1 MMNVNERRVKT
12 RTKEK
17 CYCNK
22 CNGKYVDPRTKQ
34 KHSMSLS
41 LDDATTSND
50 PMSIG
55 SSFVN
60 EKISIDPQESTS
72 SSENLSTFSSKR
84 RKRSRYNTYLER
96 DTQMQNINDS
106 DDNNDSNEETDNYG
120 DSDDE
125 DNSDDNDDGDDGDDN
140 DDGDNSD
147 DGDDNDDGD
156 DSDNGDDGDDSDN
169 GNDGD
174 DDGEETNI
182 FEDYSP
188 PNYDFPNNIN
198 ENLQNI
204 EDWIIVFVL
213 RYQTR
218 FRLADTAID
227 TLIKFIKHILTNFN
241 YDRFKDFPTS
251 LYTARKKLGLK
262 HQFVKF
268 SVCPSCHKLHNIDD
282 VKQHTIQQHKAIKKC
297 GHVQFPN
304 HRSLRQ
310 CNAPL
315 SEQKKLDNGKVV
327 NAPLLIYPMPSIKEQ
342 LLQMYQRPNFEKN
355 LKLWANR
362 SVNDRVL
369 CDIYDGEIWKNFSNS
384 GIIVNDESDEQ
395 RFFNKEHADDHL
407 GIMINVD
414 WFQPFERTIHSS
426 GAIYGAICNLPR
438 ELRFKPENMLILGL
452 MPGPNEPSLHQI
464 NHYLAPIVDQ
474 FQTFWEGVGLDRTSE
489 HLSRRLIKCAVIA
502 CCCDIPAARKLCG
515 HYSANVSCHRC
526 LKVARNRNFSGMD
539 DIDEWFV
546 AKSANSHREM
556 ALEWRKCK
564 SNEARKRHAKQYHA
578 RWSEMLRLSY
588 FDLIRFLPMD
598 PMHNLFIGIASF
610 IVKRLWLGHSKINMD
625 DLTKIQKNMNNIHPP
640 SEIGRI
646 PHKIDIGK
654 GFSNLTANEW
664 KNFFLI
670 YARVVLWDF
679 LDQEDQKILVHFSQA
694 YSILVRRIVTIKNLD
709 DAHEHL
715 IEILKLIETNYGEV
729 SITPNLHLSL
739 HLNKCCK
746 DYGSLYSFWYFSFER
761 MNGILDISEKLVSG
775 RATGTEEYPG
785 ELLSP
790 IKLNVILPDDIL
802 DLLVDYY
809 NRAYEEYNFSQPR
822 LDPSLSTK
830 NYIAVTGNIT
840 QCGRLRIGAE
850 YFGSILSKRYIRSSY
865 ILARF
870 IEQRGNDIDTYSG
883 QVQFYFKH
891 TVHLPN
897 GLTEHYLAFVNWYK
911 PAATANIRF
920 FFSSEDSDDFTNDPE
935 LWKKEFFNSS
945 IDSIIPVHHILGRF
959 VPAKFKYK
967 RTEYLAILPLNGR
980 FHI

>member
-22 CNGKYVDPRTKQ
+22 CNRKYVDPRTKQ

-50 PMSIG
+50 PMSIR

-60 EKISIDPQESTS
+60 EEISINPQESTS

-120 DSDDE
+120 DSDDG
-125 DNSDDNDDGDDGDDN
+125 DDSDDNDNGNDSDDNNDGDDGDN
-140 DDGDNSD
+140 
-147 DGDDNDDGD
+147 NDDGD
-156 DSDNGDDGDDSDN
+156 DSDNGD
-169 GNDGD
+169 DGD

-282 VKQHTIQQHKAIKKC
+282 VKQHTIQQYKAIKKC

-304 HRSLRQ
+304 HCSLRQ

-315 SEQKKLDNGKVV
+315 SKQKKLDDGKVV

-342 LLQMYQRPNFEKN
+342 LLQMYQRLNFEKN
-355 LKLWANR
+355 LKLWADR

-369 CDIYDGEIWKNFSNS
+369 CDVYDGEIWKNFSNS
-384 GIIVNDESDEQ
+384 DGIIVDDESDEQ

-464 NHYLAPIVDQ
+464 NHYLAPIVDR

-489 HLSRRLIKCAVIA
+489 HLSGKLIKCAVIA

-546 AKSANSHREM
+546 AKSANSHQEM

-564 SNEARKRHAKQYHA
+564 SNEARKRHTKQYHA
-578 RWSEMLRLSY
+578 RWNCIIYRKMALSRSLG
-588 FDLIRFLPMD
+588 FFGPRRPE
-598 PMHNLFIGIASF
+598 NL
-610 IVKRLWLGHSKINMD
+610 N
-625 DLTKIQKNMNNIHPP
+625 
-640 SEIGRI
+640 
-646 PHKIDIGK
+646 
-654 GFSNLTANEW
+654 
-664 KNFFLI
+664 
-670 YARVVLWDF
+670 
-679 LDQEDQKILVHFSQA
+679 
-694 YSILVRRIVTIKNLD
+694 

-746 DYGSLYSFWYFSFER
+746 DYGPLYSFWCFSFER
-761 MNGILDISEKLVSG
+761 MNGILGSLPNSRRKIEPEIMRFMMQNISEKLVSG
-775 RATGTEEYPG
+775 GATGTEEYPG

-809 NRAYEEYNFSQPR
+809 NHAYEEYNFSRPR
-822 LDPSLSTK
+822 LDPSSSTK

-840 QCGRLRIGAE
+840 QYGRLRIGAE

-870 IEQRGNDIDTYSG
+870 IEQRGNDIDTYPG

-945 IDSIIPVHHILGRF
+945 VDSIIPVHHILDRF

-967 RTEYLAILPLNGR
+967 RTEYLAILPLNRR

>member
-1 MMNVNERRVKT
+1 MFEKNKNVSSDYLLQRNAGILVKFTFCKIKSKFEKMMNVNERRVKT

-50 PMSIG
+50 PMSIE

-60 EKISIDPQESTS
+60 EEISIDPQESTS

-120 DSDDE
+120 DNDDG
-125 DNSDDNDDGDDGDDN
+125 DNDDGDDSDDNDDGDD
-140 DDGDNSD
+140 S
-147 DGDDNDDGD
+147 DDNDDGD
-156 DSDNGDDGDDSDN
+156 DSDNNDDGD
-169 GNDGD
+169 DGD

-198 ENLQNI
+198 ENLQNT

-297 GHVQFPN
+297 DHVQFPN
-304 HRSLRQ
+304 HHSLRQ

-315 SEQKKLDNGKVV
+315 SEQKELDDGKVV

-355 LKLWANR
+355 LKLWADR

-369 CDIYDGEIWKNFSNS
+369 CDVYDGEIWKNFSNS
-384 GIIVNDESDEQ
+384 GIIVDDESDEQ

-489 HLSRRLIKCAVIA
+489 HLSGRLIKCAVIA

-588 FDLIRFLPMD
+588 FDPIRFLPVD

-610 IVKRLWLGHSKINMD
+610 IVKRLWLGHGKINME

-646 PHKIDIGK
+646 PHKIDIGE

-679 LDQEDQKILVHFSQA
+679 LDQEDRKILVHFSQA
-694 YSILVRRIVTIKNLD
+694 CSILVRRIVTIKNLD

-746 DYGSLYSFWYFSFER
+746 DYGPLYSFWCFSFER
-761 MNGILDISEKLVSG
+761 MNGILG
-775 RATGTEEYPG
+775 W
-785 ELLSP
+785 
-790 IKLNVILPDDIL
+790 
-802 DLLVDYY
+802 
-809 NRAYEEYNFSQPR
+809 
-822 LDPSLSTK
+822 
-830 NYIAVTGNIT
+830 
-840 QCGRLRIGAE
+840 
-850 YFGSILSKRYIRSSY
+850 
-865 ILARF
+865 
-870 IEQRGNDIDTYSG
+870 
-883 QVQFYFKH
+883 
-891 TVHLPN
+891 
-897 GLTEHYLAFVNWYK
+897 YLQ
-911 PAATANIRF
+911 
-920 FFSSEDSDDFTNDPE
+920 
-935 LWKKEFFNSS
+935 
-945 IDSIIPVHHILGRF
+945 
-959 VPAKFKYK
+959 
-967 RTEYLAILPLNGR
+967 
-980 FHI
+980 

>member
-12 RTKEK
+12 RTKKK

-22 CNGKYVDPRTKQ
+22 CNRKYVDPRTKQ

-60 EKISIDPQESTS
+60 EEISIDPQESTS
-72 SSENLSTFSSKR
+72 TSENLSTFSSKR

-120 DSDDE
+120 DSDDG
-125 DNSDDNDDGDDGDDN
+125 DDSDDNDDGDDGDDN
-140 DDGDNSD
+140 DDGDDSD

-156 DSDNGDDGDDSDN
+156 NSDN

-182 FEDYSP
+182 FEDYSR

-204 EDWIIVFVL
+204 EDWIIVFIL

-218 FRLADTAID
+218 FRLADT
-227 TLIKFIKHILTNFN
+227 T
-241 YDRFKDFPTS
+241 DFPIS
-251 LYTARKKLGLK
+251 LYTAKKKLGLK

-304 HRSLRQ
+304 HRLLRQ

-315 SEQKKLDNGKVV
+315 SEQKELDDGKVV

-355 LKLWANR
+355 LKLWADR

-369 CDIYDGEIWKNFSNS
+369 CDVYD
-384 GIIVNDESDEQ
+384 
-395 RFFNKEHADDHL
+395 EHADDHL

-426 GAIYGAICNLPR
+426 GAIYGAICNIPR

-489 HLSRRLIKCAVIA
+489 HLSGRLIKCAVIA

-546 AKSANSHREM
+546 AKSANSHRKM

-564 SNEARKRHAKQYHA
+564 SNEARKRHVKQYHA
-578 RWSEMLRLSY
+578 RWSEMLHLSY
-588 FDLIRFLPMD
+588 FDPIRFLPVD

-610 IVKRLWLGHSKINMD
+610 IVKRLWLRHGKINMD

-640 SEIGRI
+640 SEIGQI
-646 PHKIDIGK
+646 PHKIDIGE
-654 GFSNLTANEW
+654 GFFNLTANEW

-679 LDQEDQKILVHFSQA
+679 LDQVDRKILVHFSQA
-694 YSILVRRIVTIKNLD
+694 CSILVRRIVTIKNLD

-746 DYGSLYSFWYFSFER
+746 DYGPFYLFWCFSFKR
-761 MNGILDISEKLVSG
+761 MNGIFGSLPNSRRKIEPEIMRFMMQSSQIERRFNTLALNHQAIFQILDLNDDTTDDNENESLESEELQAFLDISEKLVSSG
-775 RATGTEEYPG
+775 AIGTEEYPE

-809 NRAYEEYNFSQPR
+809 NRAYEEYNFS
-822 LDPSLSTK
+822 
-830 NYIAVTGNIT
+830 
-840 QCGRLRIGAE
+840 
-850 YFGSILSKRYIRSSY
+850 
-865 ILARF
+865 
-870 IEQRGNDIDTYSG
+870 
-883 QVQFYFKH
+883 
-891 TVHLPN
+891 
-897 GLTEHYLAFVNWYK
+897 
-911 PAATANIRF
+911 
-920 FFSSEDSDDFTNDPE
+920 
-935 LWKKEFFNSS
+935 
-945 IDSIIPVHHILGRF
+945 
-959 VPAKFKYK
+959 
-967 RTEYLAILPLNGR
+967 
-980 FHI
+980 